1 MYRNRTPSEPWPESA
16 VSPWMASILMRRGG
30 SALQRFALTYH
41 QLAAMPRRW
50 RRQLRRKAAVSLGS
64 AALVLA
70 LAGPIVAAP
79 ALQPTAPDAT
89 ITVVN
94 GEVANVNNNKCG
106 LIEAIINARTSNA
119 GAMRPDC
126 TPGNLN
132 GPDTVSLPANGTF
145 VLTEAH
151 NEQFGPTG
159 LPVITSAVTISASSA
174 RHLGRSVRPVVLLAT
189 FTVLRFRRG

>member
-79 ALQPTAPDAT
+79 APQPAAPDAT
-89 ITVVN
+89 ITVMN
-94 GEVANVNNNKCG
+94 GDDAAAAN
-106 LIEAIINARTSNA
+106 TQS
-119 GAMRPDC
+119 
-126 TPGNLN
+126 
-132 GPDTVSLPANGTF
+132 
-145 VLTEAH
+145 
-151 NEQFGPTG
+151 
-159 LPVITSAVTISASSA
+159 
-174 RHLGRSVRPVVLLAT
+174 GRR
-189 FTVLRFRRG
+189 